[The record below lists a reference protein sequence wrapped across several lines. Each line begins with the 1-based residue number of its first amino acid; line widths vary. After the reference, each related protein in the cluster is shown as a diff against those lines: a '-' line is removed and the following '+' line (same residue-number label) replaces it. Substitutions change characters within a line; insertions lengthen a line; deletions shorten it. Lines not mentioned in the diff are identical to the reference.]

1 MNGLTLYELLYASLD
16 LPDSIKHT
24 QLQKLLSHHD
34 LNSEELTLDSLREIV
49 ADLLHN
55 LILEDAK
62 QENSFH
68 Q

>member
-24 QLQKLLSHHD
+24 QLQMLLSQHD
-34 LNSEELTLDSLREIV
+34 LNNEELTLDSLREIV

-55 LILEDAK
+55 LILEDSK